1 LFNLKAVKPTDN
13 FPVFG
18 IQEFQPDL
26 QQQNELQFHLIQGNQ
41 HIEKAHKHDFFML
54 LLFEKGSGT
63 HTIDFKQY
71 EVGDH
76 QLHLLFPGQVH
87 SWALGE
93 NTIAYQLMVSR
104 PVFDMFSS
112 SLELTFVLYQRQP
125 VLDLPPETF
134 SKLQYEFQ
142 AIQAELSITPVHWD
156 IVNLRNRLIAQL
168 VSREAESRHDYLK
181 VFRAV
186 PALMRY
192 HQLVDEYFK
201 VQKTVAFY
209 ADQLH
214 ISANYLNIL
223 CKRHLQVPA
232 LFLIHNRIVLEAKRL
247 LHASEMPV
255 KEIAFDLG
263 FSDLAHFSNFFKS
276 KTGVSPRSFRE

>member
-1 LFNLKAVKPTDN
+1 VKPTDN
-13 FPVFG
+13 FPVLG
-18 IQEFQPDL
+18 IQEFQPGL
-26 QQQNELQFHLIQGNQ
+26 QQQNELQFHLIQGKQ
-41 HIEKAHKHDFFML
+41 HIEKPHKHDFFML
-54 LLFEKGSGT
+54 LLFEKGGGT

-71 EVGDH
+71 EVGNH

-87 SWALGE
+87 SWVLDE
-93 NTIAYQLMVSR
+93 STLAYQLMISQ
-104 PVFDMFSS
+104 PVFEVFSS
-112 SLELTFVLYQRQP
+112 SLELTFVLYQPQP
-125 VLDLPPETF
+125 VLDLSFGTF

-142 AIQAELSITPVHWD
+142 AIQAELSITTVHRD

-186 PALMRY
+186 PPLMRY
-192 HQLVDEYFK
+192 HQLVNEHFK

-223 CKRHLQVPA
+223 CKRHVQVPA
-232 LFLIHNRIVLEAKRL
+232 LFLIHNRIILEAKRL

-276 KTGVSPRSFRE
+276 RTGVSPRSFRNQL

>member
-1 LFNLKAVKPTDN
+1 MKPKDN

-26 QQQNELQFHLIQGNQ
+26 HHTNELQFHLVQGKQ
-41 HIEKAHKHDFFML
+41 LIEKPHKHDFFML
-54 LLFEKGSGT
+54 LLFEQGSGT

-93 NTIAYQLMVSR
+93 NTVAYQLMISQ
-104 PVFDMFSS
+104 PVFEIFSS
-112 SLELTFVLYQRQP
+112 SLELTFVLYQKQP
-125 VLDLPPETF
+125 VLELSSETF
-134 SKLQYEFQ
+134 SQLQHEFQ
-142 AIQAELSITPVHWD
+142 SIDAELSRAPVHWN
-156 IVNLRNRLIAQL
+156 IVNLRNQLIAQL
-168 VSREAESRHDYLK
+168 VNREAGEKYDYLK
-181 VFRAV
+181 VYRAV
-186 PALMRY
+186 PALMKY
-192 HQLVDEYFK
+192 QHLVDVYFK
-201 VQKTVAFY
+201 EQKSVAFY

-223 CKRHLQVPA
+223 CKRNLQVPA
-232 LFLIHNRIVLEAKRL
+232 LFLIHTRIILEAKRL
-247 LHASEMPV
+247 LHASELPV

-276 KTGVSPRSFRE
+276 KTGMSPRSFREQL